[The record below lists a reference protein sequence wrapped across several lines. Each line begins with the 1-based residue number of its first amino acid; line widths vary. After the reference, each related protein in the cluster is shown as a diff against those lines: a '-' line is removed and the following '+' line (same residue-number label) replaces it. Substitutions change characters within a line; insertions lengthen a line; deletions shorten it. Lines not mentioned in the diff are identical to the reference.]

1 MANGEHHFCKKILDV
16 AGMSVDEGRYL
27 NFKATSTVVPNM
39 PFEHASDHQPVSLVF
54 QDSQKVKPA
63 RERGAPRIPFVPEWL
78 LEDASFAKDFNSEVE
93 PWRAS
98 RPSGLAGIESFNRL
112 LVIASSSYLKTKNI
126 LAKSPQHQFDIV
138 VSLLARMQANN
149 GYVPAKSLNKWLASY
164 PRIGDVIE
172 VVWEDTNDESEQDVD
187 LLVNGEDVLR
197 VANGGITRA
206 AFRRA

>member
-1 MANGEHHFCKKILDV
+1 METLGNGAVVEQSEFTWQRISHMANGEHHFCKKILDV

-27 NFKATSTVVPNM
+27 NFQATSTVVPNM
-39 PFEHASDHQPVSLVF
+39 PFEHASDHQSVSLVL

-112 LVIASSSYLKTKNI
+112 LVIASSSYLKTKHI

-138 VSLLARMQANN
+138 VSHCWPGCKPTTATCQ
-149 GYVPAKSLNKWLASY
+149 
-164 PRIGDVIE
+164 
-172 VVWEDTNDESEQDVD
+172 
-187 LLVNGEDVLR
+187 
-197 VANGGITRA
+197 
-206 AFRRA
+206 RRA